1 MMRAAWYSKNGPASE
16 VLTFGQM
23 PAPEPAPGEVRVRL
37 HSSGVNPSDVKS
49 RRSRPLSDPRII
61 PHSDGAG
68 IIDKTGEGVPAD
80 RVGERVWIGNGQWQR
95 PFGTA
100 AEYIALPSEQ
110 AVALPSGT
118 DFDAGACLG
127 IPALTAFQAVHLL
140 GAIEGKT
147 VLVIGAA
154 AAVGHYTTQIAV
166 RRAGA
171 TVIGTVGSAEKAAH
185 ARLAGA
191 AATIDY
197 KRENVAAAIR
207 DMTGGRGVDAV
218 IDMDFSTTAGLI
230 GAGVLAPHGT
240 IVSYGSNTIEDV
252 PIPYRKMLFDS
263 LSLKLFIVYEL
274 SAEDRRH
281 AVEGVTEMLAA
292 GRLDHTIGARF
303 KLDRIAEAHEAA
315 EGGRVLGNVVIEI
328 D

>member
-1 MMRAAWYSKNGPASE
+1 MHAAWYSKNGPANE
-16 VLTFGQM
+16 VLTLGKM
-23 PAPEPAPGEVRVRL
+23 PTPEPAPGEVRVRL

-49 RRSRPLSDPRII
+49 RRFRPLSDPRII

-68 IIDKTGEGVPAD
+68 IIDKVGNGVSAD
-80 RVGERVWIGNGQWQR
+80 RIGERVWTWNGQWQR

-100 AEYIALPSEQ
+100 AAYIALPAAQ
-110 AVALPSGT
+110 AVALPANT
-118 DFDAGACLG
+118 DFAAGACLG

-154 AAVGHYTTQIAV
+154 AAVGHYVTQIAV

-171 TVIGTVGSAEKAAH
+171 TVIGTVGSPEKAAH
-185 ARLAGA
+185 ARAAGA

-197 KRENVAAAIR
+197 KTENVAAAIR

-218 IDMDFSTTAGLI
+218 IDMDFASTAALI
-230 GAGVLAPHGT
+230 GEGVLAPHGT
-240 IVSYGSNTIEDV
+240 IVSYGSNSIEDV
-252 PIPYRKMLFDS
+252 PIPYRRMLFDS

-274 SAEDRRH
+274 GAEDRRR
-281 AVEGVTEMLAA
+281 AVAGVTELLAA
-292 GRLDHTIGARF
+292 GRLDHTIGARYP
-303 KLDRIAEAHEAA
+303 LDRIVEAHEAV

-328 D
+328 E